1 MGFFLSVA
9 AGGEREEREGWRR
22 AKSGKKMGKFQGKVS
37 ADVVVGSVG
46 RSVGKQERVRERWM
60 RSVAAVRGAKFRHT
74 ETPRP
79 P

>member
-46 RSVGKQERVRERWM
+46 RSVGSMRE
-60 RSVAAVRGAKFRHT
+60 
-74 ETPRP
+74 
-79 P
+79 